1 MSLNEYN
8 FLELTVFGL
17 GGGSG
22 ITGGGGGGEGGTA
35 VQKARNGDIRFQFPS
50 ANTTSRLTRP
60 LARAD
65 SLCERVQFV
74 RL

>member
-1 MSLNEYN
+1 MDRMAILAKMQKRH
-8 FLELTVFGL
+8 
-17 GGGSG
+17 
-22 ITGGGGGGEGGTA
+22 EGKSERGVQQPPPTA

-50 ANTTSRLTRP
+50 ANITSRLTRP
-60 LARAD
+60 LARGD